1 MEPPGA
7 GEAEELPTVQVVA
20 VTALGTTTHTKG
32 AQGTVKLDR
41 VVGLLRGVAEALNM
55 EIVEVLE
62 AVVEAL
68 HLTVA
73 GDTVAVDHTDQTVAG
88 AQRAQ
93 LSAILAQRAQYYQVT
108 QDKSVKGKI
117 YYEFTNKKT

>member
-1 MEPPGA
+1 
-7 GEAEELPTVQVVA
+7 
-20 VTALGTTTHTKG
+20 
-32 AQGTVKLDR
+32 
-41 VVGLLRGVAEALNM
+41 M